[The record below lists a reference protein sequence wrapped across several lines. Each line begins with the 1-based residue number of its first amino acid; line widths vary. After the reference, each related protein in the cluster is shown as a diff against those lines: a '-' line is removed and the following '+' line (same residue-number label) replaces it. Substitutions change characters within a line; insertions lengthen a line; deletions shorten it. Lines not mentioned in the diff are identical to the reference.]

1 MKNIQFM
8 NRGLRFGGIMI
19 LAAAM
24 LVACQSKEQR
34 AVSRLESLAERVEQN
49 GEKYDE
55 GQWDEV
61 FEQYEEIHEEMRGC
75 DFTNEQLREI
85 GRIDG
90 RQTALLTKQY
100 LRVCGEA
107 MGEVVSGM
115 GSFAEGFAEGL
126 DEEGVMDEIE
136 ALGEE
141 MKSLIGEL

>member
-1 MKNIQFM
+1 MKQKNKF
-8 NRGLRFGGIMI
+8 RSAGI